1 MSELQPIWVH
11 EPKIPDKAVEYVSDA
26 VRSSWISGSGH
37 YVQEFEKKF
46 AEYTGIKYATVCSNG
61 TTALQ
66 LALAAMEVRNGD
78 EVVIPDQTIISCAL
92 APLYLGAS
100 PVVVDVERD
109 TFCID
114 VSKIEEK
121 ITPKTKVIMP
131 VHLYGQCCDMDR
143 ILAIAKK
150 HHLYVLEDA
159 AEAIGAEYKGEKAGS
174 IGDIGSFSLF
184 ANKLITSGE
193 GGVLTTN
200 SVELYEKMVNLKDLA
215 HSKEKRFWHEE
226 MGFNF
231 RMTNYQC
238 ALALASL
245 EEVEISLAHKQSMA
259 EWYNSGLDGIK
270 GLTIPITA
278 DYNNINSFW
287 MYTVLVEN
295 DFGMSRD
302 EFVSKLWK
310 DYKVQVRTFFYPI
323 HSQPVFKK
331 RGLFKSEK
339 CPVSEN
345 LSKKGLYLPSG
356 LTLTKN
362 QAERVIYAIKAMKGG
377 S

>member
-1 MSELQPIWVH
+1 
-11 EPKIPDKAVEYVSDA
+11 
-26 VRSSWISGSGH
+26 
-37 YVQEFEKKF
+37 
-46 AEYTGIKYATVCSNG
+46 
-61 TTALQ
+61 
-66 LALAAMEVRNGD
+66 
-78 EVVIPDQTIISCAL
+78 
-92 APLYLGAS
+92 
-100 PVVVDVERD
+100 
-109 TFCID
+109 
-114 VSKIEEK
+114 
-121 ITPKTKVIMP
+121 
-131 VHLYGQCCDMDR
+131 
-143 ILAIAKK
+143 
-150 HHLYVLEDA
+150 
-159 AEAIGAEYKGEKAGS
+159 
-174 IGDIGSFSLF
+174 
-184 ANKLITSGE
+184 
-193 GGVLTTN
+193 
-200 SVELYEKMVNLKDLA
+200 
-215 HSKEKRFWHEE
+215 
-226 MGFNF
+226 
-231 RMTNYQC
+231 
-238 ALALASL
+238 
-245 EEVEISLAHKQSMA
+245 
-259 EWYNSGLDGIK
+259 LDGIK